1 MTNQH
6 NFKHL
11 FSPITIG
18 SHTIKNRIVFTG
30 HDTCLPTDGTVNDA
44 LIAYHEKRAKNGVG
58 LIVLQVSGVHESAR
72 YTPQLLMAA
81 DDSSIDGY
89 KKLVKTC
96 SAYGTKV
103 FAQLFHPG
111 REILESADGLKPVA
125 YSASAIPQERF
136 HVMPRQLSKTK
147 INEIVEGFGAAAYR
161 MKEAGI
167 QGFEILV
174 SHGYLP
180 AQFITESTNS
190 RTDEYGGSFENR
202 IRFLSEVI
210 DEVRR
215 ATNNESVVGIRVSS
229 DEKEDHGLKA
239 DECLKVLQ
247 ALEDKLDYVSVVAG
261 TSSTLGGAVHIVPP
275 MYFENAYLK
284 EDGKLITEGLKIPV
298 ILTGRINQPHEAESV
313 IASGAADMCGMTRA
327 MICDPEMPRKAQEM
341 DVDGIRACIGC
352 NQACIG
358 HFQKGIPISC
368 IQYPESGRELQ
379 FNVAPKI
386 DEPKRV
392 AVIGGGPAGMKAAI
406 MADKLGHQ
414 VTLFEASSQLGGQ
427 VKLAQL
433 LPHRAEFGGVITNFQ
448 EELKRSRVILRLN
461 HRVDVLSLD
470 EEFDHIVMATGGS
483 PYLPSYEQMGA
494 LKVHHVNDVLSSND
508 LPSGHVII
516 YDAVCDWVGMGMAE
530 LLVSAGAQVTLAV
543 NGLFAGQN
551 LQNYVRD
558 STMSRLHQLGVKVI
572 NYARLFGVDDDS
584 VYFQY
589 TSGGGHFV
597 IENVSAVICAT
608 GSIPNVSSELE
619 DQLVN
624 KSVSLIGDCLAV
636 RTVEE
641 AVYDGLKVAYTL

>member
-1 MTNQH
+1 MDNH
-6 NFKHL
+6 LFKHL

-18 SHTIKNRIVFTG
+18 SHTIKNRIVLTG

-44 LIAYHEKRAKNGVG
+44 LVAYHEKRAKNGVG

-72 YTPQLLMAA
+72 YTPQLLMAT
-81 DDSSIDGY
+81 DDSSISGY
-89 KKLVKTC
+89 KKLVEKCTPH
-96 SAYGTKV
+96 GTKI

-111 REILESADGLKPVA
+111 REILESADGLKPIA
-125 YSASAIPQERF
+125 YSASSIPQERF

-147 INEIVEGFGAAAYR
+147 IKEIIDGFGTAAYR
-161 MKEAGI
+161 MKKAGI

-180 AQFITESTNS
+180 AQFITESTNT

-202 IRFLSEVI
+202 LRFLSEVI
-210 DEVRR
+210 DEVRST
-215 ATNNESVVGIRVSS
+215 TNNESVVGIRISS
-229 DEKEDHGLKA
+229 DEKEDNGLKI

-247 ALEDKLDYVSVVAG
+247 ALEHKLDYVSVVAG

-275 MYFENAYLK
+275 MVFDNAYLK
-284 EDGKLITEGLKIPV
+284 EDGKLITEVLSIPV

-327 MICDPEMPRKAQEM
+327 MICDPEMPRKAQAM

-379 FNVAPKI
+379 YATIPTIKSPK
-386 DEPKRV
+386 KV

-406 MADKLGHQ
+406 SADKLGHQ
-414 VTLFEASSQLGGQ
+414 VTLFEASPQLGGQ
-427 VKLAQL
+427 AKLAQL

-448 EELKRSRVILRLN
+448 EELRRSKVNIRFN
-461 HRVDVLSLD
+461 QKVDVLNLE
-470 EEFDHIVMATGGS
+470 EEFNHIVIATGATS
-483 PYLPSYEQMGA
+483 YLPPYEEMGD
-494 LKVHHVNDVLSSND
+494 LWVVHANELLSTNN
-508 LPSGHVII
+508 LPSGHVVI
-516 YDAVCDWVGMGMAE
+516 YDAMCDWVGMGMAE
-530 LLVSAGAQVTLAV
+530 LLVSSGAQVTLAV

-551 LQNYVRD
+551 LPSYVRD
-558 STMSRLHQLGVKVI
+558 SNMARLHQLGVKVI
-572 NYARLFGVDDDS
+572 NYARFYGVDDDS
-584 VYFQY
+584 AYFQY

-597 IENVSAVICAT
+597 LENVSAVVCVT
-608 GSIPNVSSELE
+608 GSTPNVSAELE
-619 DQLVN
+619 DQLAGKAVT
-624 KSVSLIGDCLAV
+624 LIGDCLAT

-641 AVYDGLKVAYTL
+641 AVYEGLKVAHDL